1 MKSILLTAALLGGL
15 ALPATPT
22 LAADRAVAAQS
33 LPWTEG
39 TVKKVNPA
47 TGSVTIAHGPI
58 VNLNMDAMTMSF
70 AVPDKAQLAKLK
82 AGDKVRFQA
91 SEVGGTLTAGRIEPR
106 P

>member
-1 MKSILLTAALLGGL
+1 MKAILYAAALLGGL
-15 ALPATPT
+15 ALPAAPS

-47 TGSVTIAHGPI
+47 SVTIAHGPI
-58 VNLNMDAMTMSF
+58 INLNMDAMTMSF
-70 AVPDKAQLAKLK
+70 AVPDPVQLAKLK
-82 AGDKVRFQA
+82 AGDKVRFQ
-91 SEVGGTLTAGRIEPR
+91 VTQVDGRLTAIRIEPR